1 MNTNFKGIYHRGHR
15 GHTVTVLEM
24 SSVSSVVEALSLVLH
39 CTGVLMKRHV
49 SMGAVLGAAA
59 ILSTTAQAQGVPFSQ
74 HGNVSQRVSHTNI
87 EVDYNRPVAR
97 GRTLFGALVK
107 WDSIWHPGADSAT
120 RITFDKD
127 VTFEGR
133 TLARGEY
140 SVWLI
145 PRERGPWTL
154 ILSSA
159 ARVFHSPYPGAQ
171 ADVLRVEIQPVR
183 GSHMETLAYYFPVV
197 GRDSTVMNI
206 HWGETVLPVNIRV
219 SRDP

>member
-1 MNTNFKGIYHRGHR
+1 MQRSTLI
-15 GHTVTVLEM
+15 LC
-24 SSVSSVVEALSLVLH
+24 AALVLPANA
-39 CTGVLMKRHV
+39 K
-49 SMGAVLGAAA
+49 
-59 ILSTTAQAQGVPFSQ
+59 AQGVPFSQ

-97 GRTLFGALVK
+97 GRELFGALVK

-120 RITFDKD
+120 RISFDKD

-133 TLARGEY
+133 PLARGEY

-145 PRERGPWTL
+145 PRERAPWTL
-154 ILSSA
+154 ILNSA
-159 ARVFHSPYPGAQ
+159 ARVFHSPYPGAET
-171 ADVLRVEIQPVR
+171 DVLRVDIQPQA
-183 GSHMETLAYYFPVV
+183 GAHMETLAYYFPVV

-206 HWGETVLPVNIRV
+206 HWGETVLPVHIRV